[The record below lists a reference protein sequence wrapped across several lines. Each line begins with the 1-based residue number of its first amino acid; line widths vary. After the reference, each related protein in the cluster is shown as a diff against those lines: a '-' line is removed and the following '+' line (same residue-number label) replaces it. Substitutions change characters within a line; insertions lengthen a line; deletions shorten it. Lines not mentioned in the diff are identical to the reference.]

1 MNKTLKKAIIAGCVA
16 AGTVYCINKLIELDV
31 EKQKNRMAERKGEFF
46 DFGYGKVYYEKHG
59 QGSPM
64 VLIHEIGPEHSL
76 VEWDE
81 RIWDLAKDH
90 TVYTLD
96 LLGSGKSD
104 KPDMIYSN
112 FLYVKLI
119 TAFIKDVVKEASVIM
134 TKGSSNAAA
143 IMAAHMDKEIAT
155 KIIMVN
161 PPSMEK
167 LNENPRKSLD
177 VAVQM
182 LNLPLVGDFAFNLYN
197 LKYFIDERMRK
208 SGTYSPQAVNYG
220 YVSSHTNK
228 KGAKALLASVLGKYT
243 GINVAHALKNLEI
256 PVQTL

>member
-1 MNKTLKKAIIAGCVA
+1 MNKTLKKTIIAGCVA
-16 AGTVYCINKLIELDV
+16 AGTVYCINKFIELDA
-31 EKQKNRMAERKGEFF
+31 EKQKEKMTERKGDFF
-46 DFGYGKVYYEKHG
+46 DFGYGKIYYEKHG
-59 QGSPM
+59 KGSPM
-64 VLIHEIGPEHSL
+64 LLIHEIGPEHSL

-81 RIWDLAKDH
+81 RMWDLAKDH

-119 TAFIKDVVKEASVIM
+119 TSFIKEVVKDAPVIM
-134 TKGSSNAAA
+134 TKGSVNAAA
-143 IMAAHMDKEIAT
+143 IMAVHMDKEIAT

-167 LNENPRKSLD
+167 LSENPNKYRD
-177 VAVQM
+177 IAVQM

-197 LKYFIDERMRK
+197 LKYFIDERLRK

-220 YVSSHTNK
+220 YVSAHTNQ
-228 KGAKALLASVLGKYT
+228 KGAKALLISVLGKYT
-243 GINVAHALKNLEI
+243 GISISHALNKLEI